1 MKTYSEYLAGIF
13 PGMKVQKISVNAG
26 MSCPNRDGT
35 IGTGGCS
42 YCRVDSF
49 TPSYCMEEPGVAA
62 QIECGKAFFARKYPE
77 MRYLAYFQSF
87 TNTHGRSLAALEA
100 LYREA
105 LACRDVVGLIVGTRP
120 DTLPDDVVG
129 LLSRLAADVP
139 VFVEIGAES
148 TFDETLRRVNRGHTW
163 AQTADAVTRCAAA
176 GLHCGLHLIAGLP
189 GEDDAMVMENVRRAC
204 RLPIETLKLHQ
215 LQIIEGTPLHR
226 AWLAGTA
233 DVEPYTLERYTAL
246 CRAILRIIPED
257 VVVERW
263 LAQSP
268 PQIVAAPKWG
278 IKNYQFNNILK

>member
-62 QIECGKAFFARKYPE
+62 QIERGKAFFARKYPE

-129 LLSRLAADVP
+129 LLSRLAA
-139 VFVEIGAES
+139 S
-148 TFDETLRRVNRGHTW
+148 TG
-163 AQTADAVTRCAAA
+163 
-176 GLHCGLHLIAGLP
+176 
-189 GEDDAMVMENVRRAC
+189 
-204 RLPIETLKLHQ
+204 
-215 LQIIEGTPLHR
+215 GTPGRRRRMPSR
-226 AWLAGTA
+226 AALPPVSTAG
-233 DVEPYTLERYTAL
+233 
-246 CRAILRIIPED
+246 CIS
-257 VVVERW
+257 
-263 LAQSP
+263 SP
-268 PQIVAAPKWG
+268 VSPAKTMPW
-278 IKNYQFNNILK
+278 